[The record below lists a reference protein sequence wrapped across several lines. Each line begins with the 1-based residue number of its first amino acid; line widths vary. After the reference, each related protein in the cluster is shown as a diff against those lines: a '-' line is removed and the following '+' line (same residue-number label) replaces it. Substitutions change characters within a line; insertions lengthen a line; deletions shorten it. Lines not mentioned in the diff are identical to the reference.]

1 MYNSKFYGYIVDL
14 VEDYIDYI
22 GDADTLRE
30 GWYES
35 IIHDLGYSHFLQNV
49 GIYYVEQIMAIW
61 DDYNSDILRVWDE
74 ELKHLIDEPE
84 FDIVSLTNHAASW
97 LALTYCQGVC
107 DHETS

>member
-14 VEDYIDYI
+14 VEDYI

-30 GWYES
+30 GYES
-35 IIHDLGYSHFLQNV
+35 IIHDLGYTHFLQNV
-49 GIYYVEQIMAIW
+49 GIYYVGQILDIW

-84 FDIVSLTNHAASW
+84 FDIDYLTNNAASW

-107 DHETS
+107 DYEF